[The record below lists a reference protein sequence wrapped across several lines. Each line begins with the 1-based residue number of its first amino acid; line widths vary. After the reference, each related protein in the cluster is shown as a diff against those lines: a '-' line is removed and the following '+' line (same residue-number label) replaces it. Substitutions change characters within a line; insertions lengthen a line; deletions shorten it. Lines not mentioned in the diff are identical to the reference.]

1 MNVLITACGD
11 GGIQLWDVDSNIRTS
26 TISEHNKPKSC
37 YREHS
42 KEVCCVDWSHL
53 SQSPLFL
60 SSSWDCSIKL
70 WNPDYAT
77 SLHTYDGHSK
87 LVYASKFA
95 SNMPSIFASVSADGY
110 LKIWDLSLPHPISS
124 ILAHRD
130 SEVIIKTTLDIIWL
144 FFHKKKY

>member
-1 MNVLITACGD
+1 MNTLITACGD
-11 GGIQLWDVDSNIRTS
+11 GGIQLWDIDSTVQPS
-26 TISEHNKPKSC
+26 THSDCNKPKSC

-53 SQSPLFL
+53 SQNPLFL

-77 SLHTYDGHSK
+77 SLHTYNSHSK

-95 SNMPSIFASVSADGY
+95 RKIPSIFASVSADGY
-110 LKIWDLSLPHPISS
+110 LKIWDISLPQPISS
-124 ILAHRD
+124 ILAHRE
-130 SEVIIKTTLDIIWL
+130 SEVIQFEWDKC
-144 FFHKKKY
+144 FPQKY